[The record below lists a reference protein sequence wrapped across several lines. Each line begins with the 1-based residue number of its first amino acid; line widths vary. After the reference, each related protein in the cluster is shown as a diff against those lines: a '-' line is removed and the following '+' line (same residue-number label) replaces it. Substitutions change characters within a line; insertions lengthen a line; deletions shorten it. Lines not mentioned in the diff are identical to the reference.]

1 MSRLGWC
8 FRERS
13 NKSQDPHNE
22 YKCSLQNTNR
32 RSKTP
37 PQKKDCLLDH
47 VQLVRQFHLKLFC
60 LLRVADWV
68 MSASFLLSHTLPR
81 RIHLSSG
88 ISGRICST
96 VREHPKNTTI
106 LSGEWFYPESCRIWA
121 RRERSRPWYSR
132 LGQLSGHIMSA
143 SYELSVA
150 LANPRYTA

>member
-1 MSRLGWC
+1 LVGVSGNAATKART
-8 FRERS
+8 RIV
-13 NKSQDPHNE
+13 
-22 YKCSLQNTNR
+22 NTSAPCR
-32 RSKTP
+32 TP
-37 PQKKDCLLDH
+37 TGDQRPPPKKDCLLDH